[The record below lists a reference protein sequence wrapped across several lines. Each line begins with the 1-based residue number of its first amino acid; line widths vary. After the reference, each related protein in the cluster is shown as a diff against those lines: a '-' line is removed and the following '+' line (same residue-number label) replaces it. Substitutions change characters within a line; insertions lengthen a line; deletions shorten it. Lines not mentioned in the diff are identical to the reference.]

1 MRAQTRAQTV
11 RGASALVL
19 VGALILGAVAIF
31 APKVLVAV
39 VVLFVT
45 LAAFVIGSALWPF
58 KARSGLSDVGDS
70 GEGDEIP
77 GA

>member
-1 MRAQTRAQTV
+1 
-11 RGASALVL
+11 VL
-19 VGALILGAVAIF
+19 VGALILAAVAIF

-45 LAAFVIGSALWPF
+45 LVAFAIGSALAPPHTRRGIGD
-58 KARSGLSDVGDS
+58 AQDS

-77 GA
+77 RAGDSARG